1 MDDVQ
6 LARFVV
12 AQEVSIRF
20 LEHVIGSVLPRS
32 LLLRDIPA
40 VSSADAICSPPVHKV
55 TLGDSVEAI
64 QKYFGLQ
71 CHTGSPIEMGGLAE
85 ESHMYRS
92 TKQ

>member
-12 AQEVSIRF
+12 PQEVSIRF
-20 LEHVIGSVLPRS
+20 PEHVIDSVRPRP
-32 LLLRDIPA
+32 LLLRDTPA
-40 VSSADAICSPPVHKV
+40 VSSADAICSPAVHKV
-55 TLGDSVEAI
+55 TLGDFVEAI

-71 CHTGSPIEMGGLAE
+71 CHTGAPIEIGGLAE

>member
-20 LEHVIGSVLPRS
+20 LEHVIGSVLPSS

-40 VSSADAICSPPVHKV
+40 VSSADAICSPSVHKV
-55 TLGDSVEAI
+55 TLGDLVEAI

-71 CHTGSPIEMGGLAE
+71 SHIGSPIEMGGLAE